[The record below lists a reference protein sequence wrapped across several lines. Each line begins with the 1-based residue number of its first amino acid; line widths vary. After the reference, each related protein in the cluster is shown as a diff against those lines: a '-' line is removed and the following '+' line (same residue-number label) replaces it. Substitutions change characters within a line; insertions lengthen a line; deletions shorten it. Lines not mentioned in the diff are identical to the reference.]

1 MNRETARAALARY
14 FETPAA
20 RMFCA
25 AGVSPTMLTA
35 AGLAVAGAAAYLV
48 TEKMLLAA
56 GIVLLAS
63 GLFDM
68 LDGAVARLSGR
79 ESRFGALLDSTADR
93 VAEIGLFA
101 ALAILFQREGEAIGA
116 ALCFAALGGSMTVSY
131 LRARGEALGVSAMG
145 GVMTR
150 PERVLSLAGGLIVA
164 QWWLPFAVI
173 VAGVIAGLTIL
184 TSAQRLIQIGQ
195 GLKERG

>member
-20 RMFCA
+20 RVLST
-25 AGVSPTMLTA
+25 AGVTPNMLTA

-79 ESRFGALLDSTADR
+79 ESPFGALLDSTADR
-93 VAEIGLFA
+93 VAEIGMFA
-101 ALAILFQREGEAIGA
+101 ALAILFVREGETI
-116 ALCFAALGGSMTVSY
+116 GGS
-131 LRARGEALGVSAMG
+131 ALLCRHG
-145 GVMTR
+145 
-150 PERVLSLAGGLIVA
+150 
-164 QWWLPFAVI
+164 
-173 VAGVIAGLTIL
+173 
-184 TSAQRLIQIGQ
+184 RLGD
-195 GLKERG
+195 R

>member
-20 RMFCA
+20 RVLCA
-25 AGVSPTMLTA
+25 AGVSPNMLTA

-79 ESRFGALLDSTADR
+79 ESPFGALLDSTADR
-93 VAEIGLFA
+93 VAEIGMFA
-101 ALAILFQREGEAIGA
+101 ALAILFVREGDTIGV
-116 ALCFAALGGSMTVSY
+116 ALCVAALGGSMTVSY
-131 LRARGEALGVSAMG
+131 LRARGEGLGVSARG

-150 PERVLSLAGGLIVA
+150 PERVLNLAGGLIVA

-184 TSAQRLIQIGQ
+184 TSVQRLIQIGQ
-195 GLKERG
+195 GLNDRA

>member
-20 RMFCA
+20 RVLCA
-25 AGVSPTMLTA
+25 VGVSPNMLTA
-35 AGLAVAGAAAYLV
+35 AGLAVAGASAYLV

-79 ESRFGALLDSTADR
+79 ESPFGALLDSTADR
-93 VAEIGLFA
+93 VAEIGMFA
-101 ALAILFQREGEAIGA
+101 ALAILFVREGETIGV
-116 ALCFAALGGSMTVSY
+116 ALCFAAMGGSVTVSY
-131 LRARGEALGVSAMG
+131 LRARGEALGVSARG

-150 PERVLSLAGGLIVA
+150 PERVLNLAGGLIVA

-184 TSAQRLIQIGQ
+184 TSVQRLIQIGQ
-195 GLKERG
+195 GLNERG

>member
-1 MNRETARAALARY
+1 MARY
-14 FETPAA
+14 FETPTA
-20 RMFCA
+20 RLLCA
-25 AGVSPTMLTA
+25 AGVSPNMLTA

-79 ESRFGALLDSTADR
+79 ESPFGALLDSTADR
-93 VAEIGLFA
+93 VAEIGMFA
-101 ALAILFQREGEAIGA
+101 ALAILFVREGETIGT
-116 ALCFAALGGSMTVSY
+116 ALCFAAMGGSMTVSY
-131 LRARGEALGVSAMG
+131 LRARGEGLGVSARG

-150 PERVLSLAGGLIVA
+150 PERVLNLAGGLIVA

-184 TSAQRLIQIGQ
+184 TSVQRLIQIGQ
-195 GLKERG
+195 GLNERG

>member
-20 RMFCA
+20 RVLTA
-25 AGVSPTMLTA
+25 AGVSPNMLTA

-79 ESRFGALLDSTADR
+79 ESPFGALLDSTADR
-93 VAEIGLFA
+93 VAEIGMFA
-101 ALAILFQREGEAIGA
+101 ALAILFVREGETIGV
-116 ALCFAALGGSMTVSY
+116 ALCFAAMGGSVTVSY
-131 LRARGEALGVSAMG
+131 LRARGEALGVSARG

-150 PERVLSLAGGLIVA
+150 PERVLNLAGGLIVA
-164 QWWLPFAVI
+164 QWWIPFAVI

-184 TSAQRLIQIGQ
+184 TSVQRLIQIGQ
-195 GLKERG
+195 GLNERG

>member
-14 FETPAA
+14 FENPAA
-20 RMFCA
+20 RMLCA
-25 AGVSPTMLTA
+25 AGVSPNMLTA

-79 ESRFGALLDSTADR
+79 ESPFGALLDSTADR
-93 VAEIGLFA
+93 VAEIGMFA
-101 ALAILFQREGEAIGA
+101 ALAILFVREGETIGV
-116 ALCFAALGGSMTVSY
+116 ALCFAAMGGSVTVSY
-131 LRARGEALGVSAMG
+131 LRARGEALGVSARG

-150 PERVLSLAGGLIVA
+150 PERVLNLAGGLIVA
-164 QWWLPFAVI
+164 QWWIPFAVI

-184 TSAQRLIQIGQ
+184 TSVQRLIQIGQ
-195 GLKERG
+195 GLNERG